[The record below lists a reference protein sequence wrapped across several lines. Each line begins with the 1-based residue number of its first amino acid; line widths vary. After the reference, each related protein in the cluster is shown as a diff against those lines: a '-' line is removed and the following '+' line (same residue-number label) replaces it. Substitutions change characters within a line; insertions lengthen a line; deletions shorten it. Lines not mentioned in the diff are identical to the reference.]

1 MNQETE
7 SSASSETTVW
17 DVLHLSGSPHIPS
30 SVNVPHA
37 WLLLG
42 PTGSGKRLTALA
54 MAAAFNCPE
63 LPGVGCGVCSTCT
76 RIISGRHP
84 DLHLIAPEGQVIS
97 VETIRAGVIPE
108 AARSPFEARRKVF
121 VIEEAERMH
130 PSAQN
135 ALLKTLEE
143 PPEDTIIILVCD
155 QEDELLE
162 TVRSRCRVVH
172 FQRVP
177 SEAIQGILEAE
188 GAGTPVA
195 RLAARIADGDI
206 NRARSFALEPEAQSR
221 HRSFAGVPARL
232 TSSLEALDA
241 AAEIVTEAATAVK
254 ERSEAQKQEVV
265 ELAAALGEGRGTA
278 SARASLAKRHKRELR
293 RLENEVLNE
302 ALWTIA
308 SWYRDVLRA
317 RRGAPE
323 AIANL
328 DLTPDLGR
336 WAVALEPD
344 DRSLVAA
351 IHRCATMPG
360 ALARNANPS
369 LAIEA
374 TLVELARLAPPPAE
388 SMPVD

>member
-1 MNQETE
+1 MNQEIKSTT
-7 SSASSETTVW
+7 SSETTVW

-30 SVNVPHA
+30 SLKVPHA

-42 PTGSGKRLTALA
+42 PTGSGKRATALA
-54 MAAAFNCPE
+54 MAAAFTCPD

-97 VETIRAGVIPE
+97 VDAIRVGVIPE
-108 AARSPFEARRKVF
+108 AARSPFEGRRKVF

-143 PPEDTIIILVCD
+143 PPEGTIIILVCD
-155 QEDELLE
+155 REDELLE
-162 TVRSRCRVVH
+162 TVSSRCRVVH

-177 SEAIQGILEAE
+177 CEAIQAILEAE
-188 GAGTPVA
+188 AAETPVA

-206 NRARSFALEPEAQSR
+206 NRARAFALEPEAQSR

-254 ERSEAQKQEVV
+254 GRSETQKQEVV
-265 ELAAALGEGRGTA
+265 DLAVALGEGRGTA

-302 ALWTIA
+302 ALWTIG
-308 SWYRDVLRA
+308 SWYRDVLAA
-317 RRGAPE
+317 RRSAPD

-328 DLTPDLGR
+328 DLKADVVR
-336 WAVALEPD
+336 WAAASEPD
-344 DRSLVAA
+344 DGLLVAA
-351 IHRCATMPG
+351 IHRCAVTPG

-374 TLVELARLAPPPAE
+374 ALVDLARLAPPPPE
-388 SMPVD
+388 SPTMD

>member
-1 MNQETE
+1 M
-7 SSASSETTVW
+7 SSDIQDGTSSYTTVW
-17 DVLHLSGSPHIPS
+17 DVLHLSGAPHIPS
-30 SVNVPHA
+30 SINVPHA

-42 PTGSGKRLTALA
+42 PTGSGKRATALA

-63 LPGVGCGVCSTCT
+63 LPDVGCGVCSTCT
-76 RIISGRHP
+76 RIITGRHP
-84 DLHLIAPEGQVIS
+84 DLHQFAPEGQMIL
-97 VETIRAGVIPE
+97 VETIRTGVIPE
-108 AARSPFEARRKVF
+108 AARSPFEGRRKVF

-177 SEAIQGILEAE
+177 CEAIQEILEAE
-188 GAGTPVA
+188 GAEASVA

-254 ERSEAQKQEVV
+254 ERSERQKQEVV
-265 ELAAALGEGRGTA
+265 DLAAAMGEGRGTA
-278 SARASLAKRHKRELR
+278 SARASLVKRHKRELR

-302 ALWTIA
+302 ALWTVA
-308 SWYRDVLRA
+308 SWYRDVMAA
-317 RRGAPE
+317 RRRAPG

-328 DLTPDLGR
+328 DLTTEVGR
-336 WAVALEPD
+336 WAAASEPD
-344 DRSLVAA
+344 DGALVAA
-351 IHRCATMPG
+351 IHRCAVTPG

-374 TLVELARLAPPPAE
+374 TLVELARLAPPPPE
-388 SMPVD
+388 PITVD

>member
-1 MNQETE
+1 
-7 SSASSETTVW
+7 
-17 DVLHLSGSPHIPS
+17 
-30 SVNVPHA
+30 
-37 WLLLG
+37 
-42 PTGSGKRLTALA
+42 
-54 MAAAFNCPE
+54 MAAAFNCLE
-63 LPGVGCGVCSTCT
+63 RPGTGCGVCSTCT
-76 RIISGRHP
+76 RTIAGRHP

-97 VETIRAGVIPE
+97 VDVIRTGVIPE
-108 AARSPFEARRKVF
+108 AARSPFEGRRKVF

-143 PPEDTIIILVCD
+143 PPEDTIIVLVCD

-177 SEAIQGILEAE
+177 DDVIRATLETE
-188 GAGTPVA
+188 GAQSPVA
-195 RLAARIADGDI
+195 REAARIADGDI
-206 NRARSFALEPEAQSR
+206 NRARSFALEPETQGR
-221 HRSFAGVPARL
+221 HRTFARIPAHL

-241 AAEIVTEAATAVK
+241 AAGIVAEATMAVK
-254 ERSEAQKQEVV
+254 ERSEAQKKEVV
-265 ELAAALGEGRGTA
+265 DLAAAMGEGRGTA
-278 SARASLAKRHKRELR
+278 SARATLAKRHKRELR

-302 ALWTIA
+302 ALWTLG
-308 SWYRDVLRA
+308 SWYRDVLA
-317 RRGAPE
+317 TRRSAPE

-328 DLTPDLGR
+328 GLAPEVKR
-336 WAVALEPD
+336 WAAAPEPD

-351 IHRCATMPG
+351 IHCCAVTPG

-374 TLVELARLAPPPAE
+374 ALVELARLAPPPADPI
-388 SMPVD
+388 SLD

>member
-1 MNQETE
+1 
-7 SSASSETTVW
+7 
-17 DVLHLSGSPHIPS
+17 
-30 SVNVPHA
+30 
-37 WLLLG
+37 
-42 PTGSGKRLTALA
+42 
-54 MAAAFNCPE
+54 
-63 LPGVGCGVCSTCT
+63 
-76 RIISGRHP
+76 
-84 DLHLIAPEGQVIS
+84 
-97 VETIRAGVIPE
+97 
-108 AARSPFEARRKVF
+108 
-121 VIEEAERMH
+121 
-130 PSAQN
+130 
-135 ALLKTLEE
+135 
-143 PPEDTIIILVCD
+143 
-155 QEDELLE
+155 
-162 TVRSRCRVVH
+162 
-172 FQRVP
+172 
-177 SEAIQGILEAE
+177 
-188 GAGTPVA
+188 
-195 RLAARIADGDI
+195 LAARIADGDI

-308 SWYRDVLRA
+308 SWYRDVLTA

>member
-1 MNQETE
+1 MIPEIR
-7 SSASSETTVW
+7 SSTSSETTVW

-30 SVNVPHA
+30 SLNVPHA

-42 PTGSGKRLTALA
+42 PTGSGKRATALA

-63 LPGVGCGVCSTCT
+63 LPGVGCGVCFTCT
-76 RIISGRHP
+76 RIIKGRHP
-84 DLHLIAPEGQVIS
+84 DLHQIAPEGQVIS
-97 VETIRAGVIPE
+97 VETIRTGVIPE
-108 AARSPFEARRKVF
+108 AARSPFEGRRKVF

-143 PPEDTIIILVCD
+143 PPEDTIILLVSD

-172 FQRVP
+172 FQRVAC
-177 SEAIQGILEAE
+177 EAIQGILEAE
-188 GAGTPVA
+188 GAEASAA

-221 HRSFAGVPARL
+221 HRAFAGVPARL
-232 TSSLEALDA
+232 TSSLDALDA
-241 AAEIVTEAATAVK
+241 AAEIVTEAARAVK
-254 ERSEAQKQEVV
+254 KRSEGQKQEVV
-265 ELAAALGEGRGTA
+265 DLAAALGEGRGTA
-278 SARASLAKRHKRELR
+278 SARTSLAKRHKRELR
-293 RLENEVLNE
+293 RLENDVLNE

-308 SWYRDVLRA
+308 SWYRDVLAA
-317 RRGAPE
+317 RRSAPE

-328 DLTPDLGR
+328 DLTPEMVR
-336 WAVALEPD
+336 WAAAPEPD

-351 IHRCATMPG
+351 IRRCAVTPG

-374 TLVELARLAPPPAE
+374 TLVELAKLTPPPPQ
-388 SMPVD
+388 SMDVD